1 MRYVER
7 FVEEKIVNSLKAFPA
22 VYIAGPRQSGKTT
35 LVKRIC
41 ASRHPARYITFDDLQ
56 SRSAAEHDP
65 EAFLRGLRGNVVL
78 DEVQLVPNIFRILKI
93 IVDENRQSENGG
105 RGKFILTGS
114 ANVLALPQLSDALA
128 GRMSVHNLLPLSA
141 TELYMTR
148 EANFIDR
155 AFFGNF
161 NFDTDYDE
169 FDLNHVLRNASFPE
183 LLTLEDSLIRREW
196 CNTYLQTVLLRDVYS
211 LLEVQ
216 KIASLPDMLTLFA
229 TRTGGLLNEASL
241 ARDLGLNHITTK
253 KYRILLECLFLT
265 LPVPAWKSNFGKRL
279 VKTPKVYLS
288 DINLLFH
295 LLPLEQNVIQSIDRM
310 QVGKIIENFVAIELA
325 KQLTFS
331 TTPGRLYHYRTS
343 SQQEVDFILELHNS
357 QIIGIEVK
365 STSRIS
371 SKDFRN
377 LQTLENNIGEK
388 FKYGFVVNTGN
399 RVVQFGNR
407 LYSLPLASLWN

>member
-1 MRYVER
+1 MQYVER

-41 ASRHPARYITFDDLQ
+41 TSRHPAGYYTFDDLQ
-56 SRSAAEHDP
+56 YRSAAEHDP
-65 EAFLRGLRGNVVL
+65 EAFLRGLKGNVVL
-78 DEVQLVPNIFRILKI
+78 DEIQLVPSIFRPLKI

-105 RGKFILTGS
+105 RGKFTLTGS
-114 ANVLALPQLSDALA
+114 ANVMALPQLSDALA

-141 TELYMTR
+141 TELYTTR

-155 AFFGNF
+155 AFSDNLNF
-161 NFDTDYDE
+161 NTDDE
-169 FDLNHVLRNASFPE
+169 YDLNHVLRNASFPE
-183 LLTLEDSLIRREW
+183 LLTLEDVLIRREW
-196 CNTYLQTVLLRDVYS
+196 CNSYLQTVLLRDIYS

-241 ARDLGLNHITTK
+241 SRDLGLNHLTTK
-253 KYRILLECLFLT
+253 KYRILLESLFLT
-265 LPVPAWKSNFGKRL
+265 LPVPAWKGNFGKRL

-331 TTPGRLYHYRTS
+331 TTPARLYHYRTS
-343 SQQEVDFILELHNS
+343 SQQEVDFVLELHNS

-377 LQTLENNIGEK
+377 LQTMENDIGEK
-388 FKYGFVVNTGN
+388 FKYGFVVNPGN
-399 RVVQFGNR
+399 KVVQFGSR
-407 LYSLPLASLWN
+407 LYSLPLASLWS